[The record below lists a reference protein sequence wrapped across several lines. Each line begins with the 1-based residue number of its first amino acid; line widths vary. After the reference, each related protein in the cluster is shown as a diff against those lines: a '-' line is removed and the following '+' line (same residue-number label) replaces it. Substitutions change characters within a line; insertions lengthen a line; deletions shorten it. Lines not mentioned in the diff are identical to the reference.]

1 MTACPGATRQRHSG
15 RALKLHTDGS
25 VCTPVCETHMNVYA
39 HTHSPTNTHHTHI
52 HTHAHTHLYA
62 HTPTR
67 MHTHTFMHTHMH
79 TSIPAHLCTQ
89 THTPARSPAQ
99 TLEQRR
105 DHNTQQAEHAA
116 SRTRWAASRAAA
128 RSARPVL
135 HVRGIAIQGSLWWH
149 WTWTRCPLYRLRTGS
164 TPLCACGHRA
174 GESPGHTQSQHPRPP
189 PQQQGQGGG
198 SGQHWPHAQGPVRMP
213 RSPRARSAMTPGP
226 RPSPSP

>member
-1 MTACPGATRQRHSG
+1 MSWCYQTATLRPCPKTAYRWLHMHTRVRNTHE
-15 RALKLHTDGS
+15 RL
-25 VCTPVCETHMNVYA
+25 CTHPLTHEHPS
-39 HTHSPTNTHHTHI
+39 HTHTYTCTHTFI
-52 HTHAHTHLYA
+52 RTYPHTHAHTHIHA
-62 HTPTR
+62 
-67 MHTHTFMHTHMH
+67 HTHMH

-128 RSARPVL
+128 RSARPIL

-189 PQQQGQGGG
+189 PQQRGQGGG
-198 SGQHWPHAQGPVRMP
+198 SGQHWPHAQGPVRTP
-213 RSPRARSAMTPGP
+213 QSPRARSAMTPGP